1 MYFGEPGEEKMIQLT
16 KNMIWKYVV
25 LIIIDFITLFFNLKQ
40 NVQAASSLMSQYPSI
55 ESLFQP
61 KTSQK
66 ADFSHFAASN
76 FANNFNFLTKI
87 SDTIIWPEN
96 NDYALEPDPDGGY
109 IAYVR
114 TPNQY
119 LHAIYGYSTTGDT
132 DPHNYDGFNIPST
145 DSSKIQN
152 SNITK
157 IVLTDNIDLVN
168 AQKDSI
174 SNPAIKVTTSNGTS
188 VVPVWS
194 QILSSVAS
202 SIKTDGT
209 YTGTTLDRR
218 LAVKRPSN
226 NTLTIDANNH
236 YINVGNLN
244 IRTINKKDFQ
254 TTICLENA
262 TIYNSSYYGFI
273 KGYGNTTE
281 IYKNI
286 NYFGAQFLYS
296 SGNVNIE
303 TYGTINAF
311 SLRSYYVPNDNKQYY
326 CQGNGNQQNMQAQN
340 VDFGEDCIY
349 NGYTYSGNVL
359 ELTGSATVHN
369 GATVNLYPHTVSGMT
384 GSGSNPENS
393 YGSSTAGGLYLKG
406 GATDTESKPVL
417 RIEKNATLNVNTNL
431 DSFKSEVNKIQPDVI
446 KDNSDA
452 MENGYVT
459 PGTALILKDKTSK
472 IQYVNHSNSEI
483 NLTSEGP
490 LSQYGLAYVQGG
502 VVDIGE
508 GSLVAKANNLGT
520 KSANLIQ
527 LGSDGQVFINKNGT
541 FNVAAPYANGV
552 VNMVYSSGKT
562 FKVNVYKPKSLKIT
576 RPNKDSN
583 IIFGNG
589 TVELHG
595 VKQIFDSTTAIPFQ
609 YLNFPFSGNHILAAS
624 LQAQTGKQYAALL
637 QRELNKL
644 VDNSNKSQ
652 FNQFDSVN
660 FTAIDNGPQ
669 LNKNLSALD
678 PQQRKITGK
687 VTDIESGDPMTD
699 ARLHVVLKRAD
710 SATAIDL
717 GDKGNNNNPLDGKL
731 DAVYLKDVNTDTTQT
746 ALTSVAPDKD
756 TWFADHHDEHGV
768 VLNTL
773 TGPGSE
779 LTLPWRYINDAQVI
793 SWNKNEF
800 AIDIDQLVKNY
811 DSQHEQKIGTLV
823 PSDKIQVTVVN
834 NYQASATRDISI
846 SSLYLQLD
854 QSKARK
860 YYLLGDDI
868 EIPLI
873 YQDNLPQDNQSTNKM
888 LNVKGYINPDK
899 ASLDPKN
906 AGVNG
911 QLTMIN
917 DNKLHNTVWKIPA
930 QPTNKVTAD
939 AKDYTIK
946 FYGTD
951 EAGSP
956 SPNNA
961 FDEQGQLIP
970 RYLLSYSYKVF
981 NVPGY
986 SGYKQLWQKNNLH
999 FSNESG
1005 FTNPDNLGMGK
1016 YQEKNFFK
1024 PKEESATISNVTF
1037 TRGNPGAGDYD
1048 SSEIKVDPQV
1058 QVIATDKNNNSQT
1071 KIFSFKNNTLK
1082 LEPKDFPELASEGHF
1097 ISGIRFEVDTN
1108 VQVLQASKELNLAS
1122 MHMSTEY
1129 KHTDNTLESLAL
1141 GESGAI
1147 KIGNVYNLQLMIPSK
1162 IDFGQHT
1169 LGKFVTKDYPIV
1181 NKEEVRN
1188 NLHLT
1193 YTPIAKNNLKVTI
1206 QLRENNTDN
1215 PLTKWLLYKDPATGM
1230 EQNLLS
1236 ETTIFND
1243 TVPDVITSNEDV
1255 HRKLTTSW
1263 WNDKDQ
1269 QVGGMFLRTNKEQ
1282 PHWGKFDTIADWT
1295 VTNSI

>member
-1 MYFGEPGEEKMIQLT
+1 MVQLT
-16 KNMIWKYVV
+16 KNKIWKYFV
-25 LIIIDFITLFFNLKQ
+25 LIIIVFITLFFSLKQ
-40 NVQAASSLMSQYPSI
+40 NVQAASSLMNQYPSI
-55 ESLFQP
+55 ESLLQP
-61 KTSQK
+61 KTSKK
-66 ADFSHFAASN
+66 ADFSN
-76 FANNFNFLTKI
+76 FANNFNFLTKT
-87 SDTIIWPEN
+87 SDTISWPKN
-96 NDYALEPDPDGGY
+96 NDYALEPDPDVPGGY
-109 IAYVR
+109 IAYVS

-119 LHAIYGYSTTGDT
+119 LHAIYGYSTTGDA
-132 DPHNYDGFNIPST
+132 DPRNYDDLSTSNTTNNIK
-145 DSSKIQN
+145 D

-157 IVLTDNIDLVN
+157 IVLMNNIDLVN
-168 AQKDSI
+168 AQENSV
-174 SNPAIKVTTSNGTS
+174 SNPTIKVTTANGMS
-188 VVPVWS
+188 EVPAWS
-194 QILSSVAS
+194 QILRAVAS
-202 SIKTDGT
+202 SINTNGT

-218 LAVKRPSN
+218 LGIKRPSN

-273 KGYGNTTE
+273 KGYGTTTE

-296 SGNVNIE
+296 RGDVNIE

-311 SLRSYYVPNDNKQYY
+311 SLRSYYVPNDNKQYN

-369 GATVNLYPHTVSGMT
+369 GATVNLYPHTVT
-384 GSGSNPENS
+384 GTKGTDIGNNPENS
-393 YGSSTAGGLYLKG
+393 YGSSTAGGLYLRG
-406 GATDTESKPVL
+406 GATDANAEPVL
-417 RIEKNATLNVNTNL
+417 KIGKNATLNVKTNL

-446 KDNSDA
+446 KDAADDIP
-452 MENGYVT
+452 MKTGYYT
-459 PGTALILKDKTSK
+459 PGTALILSNKASK
-472 IQYVNHSNSEI
+472 IQYVDHSNSEI

-502 VVDIGE
+502 IVDIGE
-508 GSLVAKANNLGT
+508 GSLIAKANNLDS
-520 KSANLIQ
+520 KPANLIQ

-541 FNVAAPYANGV
+541 FNVAAPDATGV

-624 LQAQTGKQYAALL
+624 LQAQTGKQYTALL

-644 VDNSNKSQ
+644 VDNSNKAQ

-669 LNKNLSALD
+669 LNKNLMALD

-710 SATAIDL
+710 STTAIDL
-717 GDKGNNNNPLDGKL
+717 GDKGNNNDPLDGKL
-731 DAVYLKDVNTDTTQT
+731 DAVYLKDVNTDLTQT
-746 ALTSVAPDKD
+746 ALTAVAPDND
-756 TWFADHHDEHGV
+756 TWFADHHDEQGV

-793 SWNKNEF
+793 SWDKNEF
-800 AIDIDQLVKNY
+800 TIDIDQLVKNY
-811 DSQHEQKIGTLV
+811 DAQHEQKIGTLV

-854 QSKARK
+854 QQKARK

-888 LNVKGYINPDK
+888 LNVKGYINPIG
-899 ASLDPKN
+899 ASLDPK
-906 AGVNG
+906 AADVNG

-917 DNKLHNTVWKIPA
+917 DNKPRKTVWKIPA

-951 EAGSP
+951 EAGSQ
-956 SPNNA
+956 SPTNV

-970 RYLLSYSYKVF
+970 KYLLSYSYKVF

-999 FSNESG
+999 FSNEPG

-1037 TRGNPGAGDYD
+1037 IRGDPGAGDYD
-1048 SSEIKVDPQV
+1048 SPEIKADPQV
-1058 QVIATDKNNNSQT
+1058 KVIATDKNNNSQT
-1071 KIFSFKNNTLK
+1071 KSFSFQNNTLK
-1082 LEPKDFPELASEGHF
+1082 LEPKDFPNLASEGHF
-1097 ISGIRFEVDTN
+1097 VSGIRFEVDTN
-1108 VQVLQASKELNLAS
+1108 VQVLKAAKGLNLSS

-1129 KHTDNTLESLAL
+1129 QHTDNTLESLAL

-1162 IDFGQHT
+1162 IDFGQHP

-1188 NLHLT
+1188 SLNLT
-1193 YTPIAKNNLKVTI
+1193 YTPIAKNNIKVTI

-1255 HRKLTTSW
+1255 HRQLTTSW

-1269 QVGGMFLRTNKEQ
+1269 QVGGMFLRTNKDQ

>member
-1 MYFGEPGEEKMIQLT
+1 MIQLT

-917 DNKLHNTVWKIPA
+917 DNKLHNTVWKILA

-1037 TRGNPGAGDYD
+1037 TRGDPGAGDYD

-1071 KIFSFKNNTLK
+1071 KIFPFKNNTLK

-1129 KHTDNTLESLAL
+1129 KHTDNTLESLTL

>member
-1 MYFGEPGEEKMIQLT
+1 MVQLT
-16 KNMIWKYVV
+16 KNKIWKYFV
-25 LIIIDFITLFFNLKQ
+25 LIIIVFITLFFSLKQ
-40 NVQAASSLMSQYPSI
+40 NVQAASSLMNQYPSI
-55 ESLFQP
+55 ESLLQP
-61 KTSQK
+61 KTSKK
-66 ADFSHFAASN
+66 ADFSN
-76 FANNFNFLTKI
+76 FANNFNFLTKT
-87 SDTIIWPEN
+87 SDTISWPKN
-96 NDYALEPDPDGGY
+96 NDYALEPDPDVPGGY
-109 IAYVR
+109 IAYVS

-119 LHAIYGYSTTGDT
+119 LHAIYGYSTTGDA
-132 DPHNYDGFNIPST
+132 DPRNYDGLSTSNTTSNIK
-145 DSSKIQN
+145 D

-157 IVLTDNIDLVN
+157 IVLMNNIDLVN
-168 AQKDSI
+168 AQENSV
-174 SNPAIKVTTSNGTS
+174 SNPTIKVTTANGTS
-188 VVPVWS
+188 EVPAWS
-194 QILSSVAS
+194 QILSAVAS
-202 SIKTDGT
+202 SINTNGT
-209 YTGTTLDRR
+209 YTGTTLDRY
-218 LAVKRPSN
+218 LAIKRPSNN

-244 IRTINKKDFQ
+244 IRTINKKGFQ

-273 KGYGNTTE
+273 KGYGTTTE

-296 SGNVNIE
+296 RGDVNIE

-311 SLRSYYVPNDNKQYY
+311 SLRSYYVPNDNKQYN

-369 GATVNLYPHTVSGMT
+369 GATVNLYPHTVT
-384 GSGSNPENS
+384 GTKGTDIGNNPENS
-393 YGSSTAGGLYLKG
+393 YGSSTAGGLYLRG
-406 GATDTESKPVL
+406 GATDANAEPVL
-417 RIEKNATLNVNTNL
+417 KIGKNATLNVKTNL

-446 KDNSDA
+446 KDAADDIP
-452 MENGYVT
+452 MKTGYYT
-459 PGTALILKDKTSK
+459 PGTALILSNKASK
-472 IQYVNHSNSEI
+472 IQYVDHSNSKI

-502 VVDIGE
+502 IVDIGE
-508 GSLVAKANNLGT
+508 GSLIAKANNLDS
-520 KSANLIQ
+520 KPANLIQ

-541 FNVAAPYANGV
+541 FNVAAPDATGV

-624 LQAQTGKQYAALL
+624 LQAQTGKQYTALL

-644 VDNSNKSQ
+644 VDNSSKAQ

-669 LNKNLSALD
+669 LNKNLTALD
-678 PQQRKITGK
+678 PQQRKIRGK

-710 SATAIDL
+710 STTAIDL
-717 GDKGNNNNPLDGKL
+717 GDKGNNNDPLDGKL
-731 DAVYLKDVNTDTTQT
+731 DAVYLKDVNTDLTQT
-746 ALTSVAPDKD
+746 ALTAVAPDND
-756 TWFADHHDEHGV
+756 TWFADHHDEQGV

-793 SWNKNEF
+793 SWDKNEF
-800 AIDIDQLVKNY
+800 TIDIDQLVKNY
-811 DSQHEQKIGTLV
+811 DAQHEQKIGTLV
-823 PSDKIQVTVVN
+823 PSDKIQVTAVN
-834 NYQASATRDISI
+834 NYQASATRDIPI

-854 QSKARK
+854 QPKARK

-888 LNVKGYINPDK
+888 LNVKGYINPIG
-899 ASLDPKN
+899 ASLDPK
-906 AGVNG
+906 AADVNG

-917 DNKLHNTVWKIPA
+917 DNKPRKTVWKIPA

-951 EAGSP
+951 EAGSQ
-956 SPNNA
+956 SPTNV

-970 RYLLSYSYKVF
+970 KYLLSYSYKVF

-999 FSNESG
+999 FSNEPG

-1037 TRGNPGAGDYD
+1037 IRGDTGAGDYD
-1048 SSEIKVDPQV
+1048 SPEIKADPQV
-1058 QVIATDKNNNSQT
+1058 KVIATDKNNNSQT
-1071 KIFSFKNNTLK
+1071 KSFSFQNNTLK
-1082 LEPKDFPELASEGHF
+1082 LEPKDFPNLASEGHF
-1097 ISGIRFEVDTN
+1097 VSGIRFEVDTN
-1108 VQVLQASKELNLAS
+1108 VQVLKAAKGLNLSS

-1129 KHTDNTLESLAL
+1129 QHTDNTLESLAL

-1162 IDFGQHT
+1162 IDFGQHP

-1188 NLHLT
+1188 SLNLT
-1193 YTPIAKNNLKVTI
+1193 YTPIAKNNIKVTI

-1255 HRKLTTSW
+1255 HRQLTTSW

-1269 QVGGMFLRTNKEQ
+1269 QVGGMFLRTNKDQ

>member
-1 MYFGEPGEEKMIQLT
+1 MIQLT
-16 KNMIWKYVV
+16 KNRIWKYVV
-25 LIIIDFITLFFNLKQ
+25 LIIIDFITLFFDLKQ

-55 ESLFQP
+55 ESLLQP

-66 ADFSHFAASN
+66 ADFSN
-76 FANNFNFLTKI
+76 FANNFNFLTKT
-87 SDTIIWPEN
+87 SDTISWPKN
-96 NDYALEPDPDGGY
+96 NDYALESDPDVPGGY
-109 IAYVR
+109 IAYVS

-119 LHAIYGYSTTGDT
+119 LHAIYGYSTTGDNN
-132 DPHNYDGFNIPST
+132 PHNYDGFNIPST
-145 DSSKIQN
+145 NSSKIQD

-168 AQKDSI
+168 AQEDSI
-174 SNPAIKVTTSNGTS
+174 SNPVIKVTTANGTS
-188 VVPVWS
+188 VVPIWS
-194 QILSSVAS
+194 QILKSVTS
-202 SIKTDGT
+202 SINTNGT
-209 YTGTTLDRR
+209 YTGTTLDGR
-218 LAVKRPSN
+218 LAIKRPSN

-244 IRTINKKDFQ
+244 IRTIDKKDFQ

-262 TIYNSSYYGFI
+262 TIYNSSYYGFVR
-273 KGYGNTTE
+273 GYGRYGTTTE

-286 NYFGAQFLYS
+286 NYFGAQFLFS
-296 SGNVNIE
+296 RGNVNIE

-311 SLRSYYVPNDNKQYY
+311 SLRSYYVPNDNKQYN
-326 CQGNGNQQNMQAQN
+326 CQGNGSQQNMQAQN

-369 GATVNLYPHTVSGMT
+369 GATVNLYPHTVTKMA
-384 GSGSNPENS
+384 GSVGNNPENS
-393 YGSSTAGGLYLKG
+393 YGNYTAGGLYLKG
-406 GATDTESKPVL
+406 GADDENAEPVL
-417 RIEKNATLNVNTNL
+417 KIGKNATLNVKTNL
-431 DSFKSEVNKIQPDVI
+431 DSFKSEVNKIQPGVI
-446 KDNSDA
+446 KDAADDDP
-452 MENGYVT
+452 MKGGYAT
-459 PGTALILKDKTSK
+459 PGTALILSSKDSK
-472 IQYVNHSNSEI
+472 IQYVDHSNSEI

-508 GSLVAKANNLGT
+508 GSLIAKANNLGT

-527 LGSDGQVFINKNGT
+527 LGSDGQVFINKNGI
-541 FNVAAPYANGV
+541 FNVAAPDATGV

-595 VKQIFDSTTAIPFQ
+595 VKQIFDSTTSIPFQ

-624 LQAQTGKQYAALL
+624 LQAQTGKQYTALL

-644 VDNSNKSQ
+644 VDTSNQSQ

-669 LNKNLSALD
+669 LNKNLMALD

-710 SATAIDL
+710 STTAIDL

-731 DAVYLKDVNTDTTQT
+731 DAVYLKDVNTDLTQT
-746 ALTSVAPDKD
+746 ALTAVAPDND
-756 TWFADHHDEHGV
+756 TWFADHHDEQGV

-793 SWNKNEF
+793 SWDKNEF
-800 AIDIDQLVKNY
+800 TIDIDQLVKNY
-811 DSQHEQKIGTLV
+811 DAQHEQKIGTLV
-823 PSDKIQVTVVN
+823 PSDKIQVTAVN
-834 NYQASATRDISI
+834 NYQASATRNISI
-846 SSLYLQLD
+846 SSLYLRLD
-854 QSKARK
+854 QQKARK

-888 LNVKGYINPDK
+888 LNVKGYINPNMET
-899 ASLDPKN
+899 SLDPKS
-906 AGVNG
+906 ADVNG

-917 DNKLHNTVWKIPA
+917 DNKLRNTVWKIPA
-930 QPTNKVTAD
+930 QPTNKVTAE

-951 EAGSP
+951 ESGSQ
-956 SPNNA
+956 SPTNA

-970 RYLLSYSYKVF
+970 KYLLSYSYQVF

-999 FSNESG
+999 FSNEPG

-1024 PKEESATISNVTF
+1024 PKEDSATISNVTF
-1037 TRGNPGAGDYD
+1037 TRGDPGAGDYD

-1071 KIFSFKNNTLK
+1071 KSFSFKNNTLK

-1097 ISGIRFEVDTN
+1097 NSGIRFEVDTN
-1108 VQVLQASKELNLAS
+1108 VQVLKAAKGLNLSS

-1129 KHTDNTLESLAL
+1129 QHTDNTLESLAL

-1162 IDFGQHT
+1162 IDFGQHP

-1188 NLHLT
+1188 SLNLT
-1193 YTPIAKNNLKVTI
+1193 YTPIAKNNIKVTI
-1206 QLRENNTDN
+1206 QLRENNTAN

-1255 HRKLTTSW
+1255 HRQLTTSW
-1263 WNDKDQ
+1263 WNNKDQ
-1269 QVGGMFLRTNKEQ
+1269 QVGGMFLRTNKDQ

>member
-1 MYFGEPGEEKMIQLT
+1 MVQLT
-16 KNMIWKYVV
+16 KNKIWKYFV
-25 LIIIDFITLFFNLKQ
+25 LIIIVFITLFFSLKQ
-40 NVQAASSLMSQYPSI
+40 NVQAASSLMNQYPSI
-55 ESLFQP
+55 ESLLQP
-61 KTSQK
+61 KTSKK
-66 ADFSHFAASN
+66 ADFSN
-76 FANNFNFLTKI
+76 FANNFNFLTKT
-87 SDTIIWPEN
+87 SDTISWPKN
-96 NDYALEPDPDGGY
+96 NDYALEPDPDVPGGY
-109 IAYVR
+109 IAYVS

-119 LHAIYGYSTTGDT
+119 LHAIYGYSTTGDA
-132 DPHNYDGFNIPST
+132 DPRNYDDLSTSNTTNNIK
-145 DSSKIQN
+145 D

-157 IVLTDNIDLVN
+157 IVLMNNIDLVN
-168 AQKDSI
+168 AQENSV
-174 SNPAIKVTTSNGTS
+174 SNPTIKVTTANGMS
-188 VVPVWS
+188 EVPAWS
-194 QILSSVAS
+194 QILRAVAS
-202 SIKTDGT
+202 SINTNGT
-209 YTGTTLDRR
+209 YTGTTLDRY
-218 LAVKRPSN
+218 LAIKRPSNN

-244 IRTINKKDFQ
+244 IRTINKKGFQ

-273 KGYGNTTE
+273 KGYGTTTE

-296 SGNVNIE
+296 RGDVNIE

-311 SLRSYYVPNDNKQYY
+311 SLRSYYVPNDNKQYN

-369 GATVNLYPHTVSGMT
+369 GATVNLYPHTVT
-384 GSGSNPENS
+384 GTKGTDIGNNPENS
-393 YGSSTAGGLYLKG
+393 YGSSTAGGLYLRG
-406 GATDTESKPVL
+406 GATDANAEPVL
-417 RIEKNATLNVNTNL
+417 KIGKNATLNVKTNL

-446 KDNSDA
+446 KDAADDIP
-452 MENGYVT
+452 MKTGYYT
-459 PGTALILKDKTSK
+459 PGTALILSNKASK
-472 IQYVNHSNSEI
+472 IQYVDHSNSEI

-502 VVDIGE
+502 IVDIGE

-520 KSANLIQ
+520 RSANLIQ

-541 FNVAAPYANGV
+541 FNVAAPDATGV

-624 LQAQTGKQYAALL
+624 LQAQTGKQYTALL

-669 LNKNLSALD
+669 LNKNLTALD
-678 PQQRKITGK
+678 PQQRKIRGK

-699 ARLHVVLKRAD
+699 ARLHVVLKRAN
-710 SATAIDL
+710 STTAIDL
-717 GDKGNNNNPLDGKL
+717 GDKGNNNDPLDGKL
-731 DAVYLKDVNTDTTQT
+731 DAVYLKDVNTDLTQT
-746 ALTSVAPDKD
+746 ALTAVAPDND
-756 TWFADHHDEHGV
+756 TWFADHHDEQGV

-793 SWNKNEF
+793 SWDKNEF
-800 AIDIDQLVKNY
+800 TIDIDQLVKNY
-811 DSQHEQKIGTLV
+811 DAQHEQKIGTLV
-823 PSDKIQVTVVN
+823 PSDKIQVTAVN
-834 NYQASATRDISI
+834 NYQASATRDIPI

-854 QSKARK
+854 QPKARK

-888 LNVKGYINPDK
+888 LKVKGYINPIG
-899 ASLDPKN
+899 ASLDPK
-906 AGVNG
+906 AADVNG

-917 DNKLHNTVWKIPA
+917 DNKLRNTVWKIPA

-951 EAGSP
+951 EAGSQ
-956 SPNNA
+956 SPTNV

-970 RYLLSYSYKVF
+970 KYLLSYSYKVF

-999 FSNESG
+999 FSNEPG

-1037 TRGNPGAGDYD
+1037 IRGDTGAGDYD
-1048 SSEIKVDPQV
+1048 SPEIKADPQV
-1058 QVIATDKNNNSQT
+1058 KVIATDKNNNSQT
-1071 KIFSFKNNTLK
+1071 KSFSFKNNTLK
-1082 LEPKDFPELASEGHF
+1082 LEPKDFPNLASEGHF
-1097 ISGIRFEVDTN
+1097 VSGIRFEVDTN
-1108 VQVLQASKELNLAS
+1108 VQVLKAAKGLNLSS

-1129 KHTDNTLESLAL
+1129 QHTDNTLESLAL

-1162 IDFGQHT
+1162 IDFGQHP

-1188 NLHLT
+1188 SLNLT
-1193 YTPIAKNNLKVTI
+1193 YTPIAKNNIKVTI

-1255 HRKLTTSW
+1255 HRQLTTSW

-1269 QVGGMFLRTNKEQ
+1269 QVGGMFLRTNKDQ

>member
-1 MYFGEPGEEKMIQLT
+1 MIQLT

-669 LNKNLSALD
+669 LNKNLLALD

-731 DAVYLKDVNTDTTQT
+731 DAVYLKDVNTDTTQK

-899 ASLDPKN
+899 ANLDPKN

-917 DNKLHNTVWKIPA
+917 DNKLHNTLWKIPA

-1024 PKEESATISNVTF
+1024 PKEESATISNVAF
-1037 TRGNPGAGDYD
+1037 TRGDPGAGDYD

-1129 KHTDNTLESLAL
+1129 KHTDNTLGSLAL

>member
-1 MYFGEPGEEKMIQLT
+1 MVQLT
-16 KNMIWKYVV
+16 KNKIWKYFV
-25 LIIIDFITLFFNLKQ
+25 LIIIVFITLFFSLKQ
-40 NVQAASSLMSQYPSI
+40 NVQAASSLMNQYPSI
-55 ESLFQP
+55 ESLLQP
-61 KTSQK
+61 KTSKK
-66 ADFSHFAASN
+66 ADFSN
-76 FANNFNFLTKI
+76 FANNFNFLTKT
-87 SDTIIWPEN
+87 SDTISWPKN
-96 NDYALEPDPDGGY
+96 NDYALEPDPDVPGGY
-109 IAYVR
+109 IAYVS

-119 LHAIYGYSTTGDT
+119 LHAIYGYSTTGDA
-132 DPHNYDGFNIPST
+132 DPRNYDDLSTSNTTNNIK
-145 DSSKIQN
+145 D

-157 IVLTDNIDLVN
+157 IVLMNNIDLVN
-168 AQKDSI
+168 AQENSV
-174 SNPAIKVTTSNGTS
+174 SNPTIKVTTANGMS
-188 VVPVWS
+188 EVPAWS
-194 QILSSVAS
+194 QILRAVAS
-202 SIKTDGT
+202 SINTNGT
-209 YTGTTLDRR
+209 YTGTTLDRY
-218 LAVKRPSN
+218 LAIKRPSNN

-244 IRTINKKDFQ
+244 IRTINKKGFQ

-273 KGYGNTTE
+273 KGYGTTTE

-296 SGNVNIE
+296 RGDVNIE

-311 SLRSYYVPNDNKQYY
+311 SLRSYYVPNDNKQYN

-369 GATVNLYPHTVSGMT
+369 GATVNLYPHTVT
-384 GSGSNPENS
+384 GTKGTDIGNNPENS
-393 YGSSTAGGLYLKG
+393 YGSSTAGGLYLRG
-406 GATDTESKPVL
+406 GSTDANAEPVL
-417 RIEKNATLNVNTNL
+417 KIGKNATLNVKTNL

-446 KDNSDA
+446 KDAADDIP
-452 MENGYVT
+452 MKTGYYT
-459 PGTALILKDKTSK
+459 PGTALILSNKASK
-472 IQYVNHSNSEI
+472 IQYVDHSNSEI

-502 VVDIGE
+502 IVDIGE
-508 GSLVAKANNLGT
+508 GSLIAKANNLDS
-520 KSANLIQ
+520 KPANLIQ

-541 FNVAAPYANGV
+541 FNVAAPDATGV

-624 LQAQTGKQYAALL
+624 LQAQTGKQYTALL

-644 VDNSNKSQ
+644 VDNSSKAQ

-669 LNKNLSALD
+669 LNKNLTALD
-678 PQQRKITGK
+678 PQQRKIRGK

-710 SATAIDL
+710 STTAIDL
-717 GDKGNNNNPLDGKL
+717 GDKGNNNDPLDGKL
-731 DAVYLKDVNTDTTQT
+731 DAVYLKDVNTDLTQT
-746 ALTSVAPDKD
+746 ALTAVAPDND
-756 TWFADHHDEHGV
+756 TWFADHHDEQGV

-793 SWNKNEF
+793 SWDKNEF
-800 AIDIDQLVKNY
+800 TIDIDQLVKNY
-811 DSQHEQKIGTLV
+811 DAQHEQKIGTLV
-823 PSDKIQVTVVN
+823 PSDKIQVTAVN
-834 NYQASATRDISI
+834 NYQASATRDIPI

-854 QSKARK
+854 QPKARK

-888 LNVKGYINPDK
+888 LNVKGYINPIG
-899 ASLDPKN
+899 ASLDPK
-906 AGVNG
+906 AADVNG

-917 DNKLHNTVWKIPA
+917 DNKPRKTVWKIPA

-951 EAGSP
+951 EAGSQ
-956 SPNNA
+956 SPTNV

-970 RYLLSYSYKVF
+970 KYLLSYSYKVF

-999 FSNESG
+999 FSNEPG

-1037 TRGNPGAGDYD
+1037 IRGDPGAGDYD
-1048 SSEIKVDPQV
+1048 SPEIKADPQV
-1058 QVIATDKNNNSQT
+1058 KVIATDKNNNSQT
-1071 KIFSFKNNTLK
+1071 KSFSFQNNTLK
-1082 LEPKDFPELASEGHF
+1082 LEPKDFPNLASEGHF
-1097 ISGIRFEVDTN
+1097 VSGIRFEVDTN
-1108 VQVLQASKELNLAS
+1108 VQVLKAAKGLNLSS
-1122 MHMSTEY
+1122 MHISTEY
-1129 KHTDNTLESLAL
+1129 QHTDNTLESLAL

-1162 IDFGQHT
+1162 IDFGQHP

-1188 NLHLT
+1188 SLNLT
-1193 YTPIAKNNLKVTI
+1193 YTPIAKNNIKVTI

-1255 HRKLTTSW
+1255 HRQLTTSW

-1269 QVGGMFLRTNKEQ
+1269 QVGGMFLRTNKDQ

>member
-1 MYFGEPGEEKMIQLT
+1 MIQLT

-61 KTSQK
+61 KTSKK

-168 AQKDSI
+168 AQEDSI
-174 SNPAIKVTTSNGTS
+174 SNPVIKVTTANGTS

-917 DNKLHNTVWKIPA
+917 DNKLHNTVWKILA

-999 FSNESG
+999 FSNEAG

-1016 YQEKNFFK
+1016 YQEKNVFK

-1037 TRGNPGAGDYD
+1037 TRGDPGAGDYD

-1193 YTPIAKNNLKVTI
+1193 YTPIAKNNIKVTI
-1206 QLRENNTDN
+1206 QLRENNTAN
-1215 PLTKWLLYKDPATGM
+1215 PLNKWLLYKDPATGM

>member
-1 MYFGEPGEEKMIQLT
+1 MIQLT
-16 KNMIWKYVV
+16 KNRIWKYVV
-25 LIIIDFITLFFNLKQ
+25 LIIISFITLFFNLKQ

-55 ESLFQP
+55 ESLLQS

-66 ADFSHFAASN
+66 TDFSNFAASN
-76 FANNFNFLTKI
+76 SANNFNFLTKT
-87 SDTIIWPEN
+87 SNTIIWPKN
-96 NDYALEPDPDGGY
+96 NDYALDKDPDVPGGY

-119 LHAIYGYSTTGDT
+119 LHAIYGYSTTGDAY
-132 DPHNYDGFNIPST
+132 PRNYDGFNIPST
-145 DSSKIQN
+145 NSSKIN
-152 SNITK
+152 DSNITK

-168 AQKDSI
+168 AQEDSI
-174 SNPAIKVTTSNGTS
+174 SNPVIKVTTANGTS
-188 VVPVWS
+188 VVPIWS
-194 QILSSVAS
+194 QILKSVAS
-202 SIKTDGT
+202 SINTNGT
-209 YTGTTLDRR
+209 YTGTTLDGR
-218 LAVKRPSN
+218 LAIKRPSN

-244 IRTINKKDFQ
+244 IRTIDKKDFQ

-262 TIYNSSYYGFI
+262 TIYNSSYYGFVR
-273 KGYGNTTE
+273 GYGRYGTTTE

-286 NYFGAQFLYS
+286 NYFGAQFLFS
-296 SGNVNIE
+296 RGNVNIE

-311 SLRSYYVPNDNKQYY
+311 SLRFYYVPNDNKQYV

-369 GATVNLYPHTVSGMT
+369 GATVNLYPHTVTKMT
-384 GSGSNPENS
+384 GNVGNNPENS
-393 YGSSTAGGLYLKG
+393 YGNYTAGGLYLRG
-406 GATDTESKPVL
+406 GATDEDSKPVL
-417 RIEKNATLNVNTNL
+417 KIEKNATLNVKTNL

-446 KDNSDA
+446 KDAADDDP
-452 MENGYVT
+452 MKGGYAT
-459 PGTALILKDKTSK
+459 PGTALILSSKDSK
-472 IQYVNHSNSEI
+472 IQYVDHSNSEI

-541 FNVAAPYANGV
+541 FNVAAPDATGV

-609 YLNFPFSGNHILAAS
+609 YLNFPFSGSHILAAS
-624 LQAQTGKQYAALL
+624 LQAQTGKQYTALL

-644 VDNSNKSQ
+644 VDNSNKAQ

-669 LNKNLSALD
+669 LNKNLMALD

-699 ARLHVVLKRAD
+699 ARLHVALQRAD

-717 GDKGNNNNPLDGKL
+717 GDKGNNNDPLDGKL
-731 DAVYLKDVNTDTTQT
+731 DAVYLKDVNTDLTQT
-746 ALTSVAPDKD
+746 ALTAVAPDND
-756 TWFADHHDEHGV
+756 TWFADHHDEQGV

-793 SWNKNEF
+793 SWDKNEF
-800 AIDIDQLVKNY
+800 TIDIDQLVKNY
-811 DSQHEQKIGTLV
+811 DAQHEQKIGTLV
-823 PSDKIQVTVVN
+823 PSDKIQVTAVN

-846 SSLYLQLD
+846 SSLYLRLD
-854 QSKARK
+854 QPKARK

-888 LNVKGYINPDK
+888 LNVKGYINPNMET
-899 ASLDPKN
+899 SLDPK
-906 AGVNG
+906 AADVNG
-911 QLTMIN
+911 QLKMIN
-917 DNKLHNTVWKIPA
+917 DNKLRNTVWKIPA
-930 QPTNKVTAD
+930 QPTNKVTAE

-951 EAGSP
+951 ESDSKSP
-956 SPNNA
+956 TNA
-961 FDEQGQLIP
+961 FNEQGQLIP
-970 RYLLSYSYKVF
+970 KYLLSYSYKVF

-999 FSNESG
+999 FSNEPG

-1037 TRGNPGAGDYD
+1037 TRGDPGAGDYD

-1071 KIFSFKNNTLK
+1071 KSFSFQNNTLK
-1082 LEPKDFPELASEGHF
+1082 LEPKDFPELASAGHF
-1097 ISGIRFEVDTN
+1097 NSGIRFEVDTN
-1108 VQVLQASKELNLAS
+1108 VQVLKAAKGLNLSS

-1129 KHTDNTLESLAL
+1129 KQTDNTLESLAL

-1162 IDFGQHT
+1162 IDFGQHP

-1188 NLHLT
+1188 SLNLT
-1193 YTPIAKNNLKVTI
+1193 YTPIAKNNIKVTI
-1206 QLRENNTDN
+1206 QLRENNTAN

-1255 HRKLTTSW
+1255 HRQLTTSW
-1263 WNDKDQ
+1263 WNNKDQ
-1269 QVGGMFLRTNKEQ
+1269 QVGGMFLRTNKDQ

>member
-1 MYFGEPGEEKMIQLT
+1 MVQLT
-16 KNMIWKYVV
+16 KNKIWKYFV
-25 LIIIDFITLFFNLKQ
+25 LIIIVFITLFFSLKQ
-40 NVQAASSLMSQYPSI
+40 NVQAASSLINQYPSI
-55 ESLFQP
+55 ESLLQP
-61 KTSQK
+61 KTSKK
-66 ADFSHFAASN
+66 ADFSN
-76 FANNFNFLTKI
+76 FANNFNFLTKT
-87 SDTIIWPEN
+87 SDTISWPKN
-96 NDYALEPDPDGGY
+96 NDYALEPDPDVPGGY
-109 IAYVR
+109 IAYVS

-119 LHAIYGYSTTGDT
+119 LHAIYGYSTTGDA
-132 DPHNYDGFNIPST
+132 DPRNYDDLSTSNTTNNIK
-145 DSSKIQN
+145 D

-157 IVLTDNIDLVN
+157 IVLMNNIDLVN
-168 AQKDSI
+168 AQENSV
-174 SNPAIKVTTSNGTS
+174 SNPTIKVTTANGMS
-188 VVPVWS
+188 EVPAWS
-194 QILSSVAS
+194 QILRAVAS
-202 SIKTDGT
+202 SINTNGT
-209 YTGTTLDRR
+209 YTGTTLDRY
-218 LAVKRPSN
+218 LAIKRPSNN

-244 IRTINKKDFQ
+244 IRTINKKGFQ

-273 KGYGNTTE
+273 KGYGTTTE

-296 SGNVNIE
+296 RGDVNIE

-311 SLRSYYVPNDNKQYY
+311 SLRSYYVPNDNKQYN

-369 GATVNLYPHTVSGMT
+369 GATVNLYPHTVT
-384 GSGSNPENS
+384 GTKGTDIGNNPENS
-393 YGSSTAGGLYLKG
+393 YGSSTAGGLYLRG
-406 GATDTESKPVL
+406 GATDANAEPVL
-417 RIEKNATLNVNTNL
+417 KIGKNATLNVKTNL

-446 KDNSDA
+446 KDAADDIP
-452 MENGYVT
+452 MKTGYYT
-459 PGTALILKDKTSK
+459 PGTALILSNKASK
-472 IQYVNHSNSEI
+472 IQYVDHSNSEI

-502 VVDIGE
+502 IVDIGE
-508 GSLVAKANNLGT
+508 GSLIAKANNLDS
-520 KSANLIQ
+520 KPANLIQ

-541 FNVAAPYANGV
+541 FNVAAPDATGV

-624 LQAQTGKQYAALL
+624 LQAQTGKQYTALL

-644 VDNSNKSQ
+644 VDNSSKAQ

-669 LNKNLSALD
+669 LNKNLTALD
-678 PQQRKITGK
+678 PQQRKIRGK

-699 ARLHVVLKRAD
+699 ARLHVALQRAD

-717 GDKGNNNNPLDGKL
+717 GDKGNNNDPLDGKL
-731 DAVYLKDVNTDTTQT
+731 DAVYLKDVNTDLTQT
-746 ALTSVAPDKD
+746 ALTAVAPDND
-756 TWFADHHDEHGV
+756 TWFADHHDEQGV

-793 SWNKNEF
+793 SWDKNEF
-800 AIDIDQLVKNY
+800 TIDIDQLVKNY
-811 DSQHEQKIGTLV
+811 DAQHEQKIGTLV
-823 PSDKIQVTVVN
+823 PSDKIQVTAVN
-834 NYQASATRDISI
+834 NYQASATRDIPI

-854 QSKARK
+854 QPKARK

-888 LNVKGYINPDK
+888 LNVKGYINPIG
-899 ASLDPKN
+899 ASLDPK
-906 AGVNG
+906 AADVNG

-917 DNKLHNTVWKIPA
+917 DNKPRKTVWKIPA

-951 EAGSP
+951 EAGSQ
-956 SPNNA
+956 SPTNV

-970 RYLLSYSYKVF
+970 KYLLSYSYKVF

-999 FSNESG
+999 FSNEPG

-1037 TRGNPGAGDYD
+1037 IRGDPGAGDYD
-1048 SSEIKVDPQV
+1048 SPEIKADPQV
-1058 QVIATDKNNNSQT
+1058 KVIATDKNNNSQT
-1071 KIFSFKNNTLK
+1071 KSFSFQNNTLK
-1082 LEPKDFPELASEGHF
+1082 LEPKDFPNLASEGHF
-1097 ISGIRFEVDTN
+1097 VSGIRFEVDTN
-1108 VQVLQASKELNLAS
+1108 VQVLKAAKGLNLSS

-1129 KHTDNTLESLAL
+1129 QHTDNTLESLAL
-1141 GESGAI
+1141 GESRAI

-1162 IDFGQHT
+1162 IDFGQHP

-1188 NLHLT
+1188 SLNLT
-1193 YTPIAKNNLKVTI
+1193 YTPIAKNNIKVTI

-1255 HRKLTTSW
+1255 HRQLTTSW

-1269 QVGGMFLRTNKEQ
+1269 QVGGMFLRTNKDQ

>member
-1 MYFGEPGEEKMIQLT
+1 MIQLT

-25 LIIIDFITLFFNLKQ
+25 LIIINFITLFFNLKQ

-637 QRELNKL
+637 QGELNKL

-917 DNKLHNTVWKIPA
+917 DNKLHNTVWKILA

-1037 TRGNPGAGDYD
+1037 TRGDPGAGDYD

-1108 VQVLQASKELNLAS
+1108 LQVLQASKELNLAS

>member
-1 MYFGEPGEEKMIQLT
+1 MIQLT
-16 KNMIWKYVV
+16 KNRIWKYGV
-25 LIIIDFITLFFNLKQ
+25 LIIISFITLFFNLKQ

-55 ESLFQP
+55 ESLSQP

-66 ADFSHFAASN
+66 ADFSVFSASN
-76 FANNFNFLTKI
+76 SANNFNFLTKI
-87 SDTIIWPEN
+87 SDTIIWPKN
-96 NDYALEPDPDGGY
+96 NDYALDKDPDVPGGY

-119 LHAIYGYSTTGDT
+119 LHAIYGYSTTGDAN
-132 DPHNYDGFNIPST
+132 PRNYDGLSTSNTINNIK
-145 DSSKIQN
+145 D

-157 IVLTDNIDLVN
+157 IVLMNNIDLVN
-168 AQKDSI
+168 AQENSV
-174 SNPAIKVTTSNGTS
+174 SNPTIKVTTANGTS
-188 VVPVWS
+188 EVPAWS
-194 QILSSVAS
+194 QILSAVAS
-202 SIKTDGT
+202 SINTNGT
-209 YTGTTLDRR
+209 YSGTTLDRY
-218 LAVKRPSN
+218 LAIKRPSNN

-244 IRTINKKDFQ
+244 IRTINKKGFQ

-273 KGYGNTTE
+273 KGYGTTTE

-296 SGNVNIE
+296 RGDVNIE

-311 SLRSYYVPNDNKQYY
+311 SLRSYYVPNDNKQYN

-369 GATVNLYPHTVSGMT
+369 GATVNLYPHTVT
-384 GSGSNPENS
+384 GTKGTDIGNNPENS
-393 YGSSTAGGLYLKG
+393 YGSSTAGGLYLRG
-406 GATDTESKPVL
+406 GATDANAEPVL
-417 RIEKNATLNVNTNL
+417 KIGKNATLNVKTNL

-446 KDNSDA
+446 KDAADDIP
-452 MENGYVT
+452 MKTGYYT
-459 PGTALILKDKTSK
+459 PGTALILSSKASK
-472 IQYVNHSNSEI
+472 IQYVDHSNSEI

-502 VVDIGE
+502 IVDIGE
-508 GSLVAKANNLGT
+508 GSLIAKANNLDS
-520 KSANLIQ
+520 KPANLIQ

-541 FNVAAPYANGV
+541 FNVAAPDATGV

-624 LQAQTGKQYAALL
+624 LQAQTGKQYTALL

-644 VDNSNKSQ
+644 VDNSNKAQ

-669 LNKNLSALD
+669 LNKNLTALD

-699 ARLHVVLKRAD
+699 ARLHVALQRAD

-717 GDKGNNNNPLDGKL
+717 GDKGNNNDPLDGKL
-731 DAVYLKDVNTDTTQT
+731 DAVYLKDVNTDLTQT
-746 ALTSVAPDKD
+746 ALTAVAPDND
-756 TWFADHHDEHGV
+756 TWFADHHDEQGV

-800 AIDIDQLVKNY
+800 TIDIDQLVKNY
-811 DSQHEQKIGTLV
+811 DAQHEQKIGTLV
-823 PSDKIQVTVVN
+823 PSDKIQVTAVN

-854 QSKARK
+854 KPKARK

-888 LNVKGYINPDK
+888 LNVKGYINPNMET
-899 ASLDPKN
+899 SLDPK
-906 AGVNG
+906 AADVNG
-911 QLTMIN
+911 QLKMIN
-917 DNKLHNTVWKIPA
+917 DNKLRNTVWKIPA

-951 EAGSP
+951 EAGSQ
-956 SPNNA
+956 SPTNA

-970 RYLLSYSYKVF
+970 KYLLSYSYKVF
-981 NVPGY
+981 NVPSY
-986 SGYKQLWQKNNLH
+986 SGYKQLWQKNSLH
-999 FSNESG
+999 FSNEAG

-1037 TRGNPGAGDYD
+1037 TRGDPGAGDYD
-1048 SSEIKVDPQV
+1048 SPEIKADPQV

-1071 KIFSFKNNTLK
+1071 KSFSFQNNTLK
-1082 LEPKDFPELASEGHF
+1082 LEPKDFPELASAGHF
-1097 ISGIRFEVDTN
+1097 NSGIRFEVDTN
-1108 VQVLQASKELNLAS
+1108 VQVLKAAKELNLAS

-1129 KHTDNTLESLAL
+1129 QHTDNTLESLAL
-1141 GESGAI
+1141 GESRAI

-1162 IDFGQHT
+1162 IDFGQHP

-1188 NLHLT
+1188 SLNLT
-1193 YTPIAKNNLKVTI
+1193 YTPIAKNNIKVTI

-1255 HRKLTTSW
+1255 HRQLTTSW

-1269 QVGGMFLRTNKEQ
+1269 QVGGMFLRTNKDQ

>member
-1 MYFGEPGEEKMIQLT
+1 MIQLT
-16 KNMIWKYVV
+16 KNIIWKYVV
-25 LIIIDFITLFFNLKQ
+25 LIIISFVTLLFELKQ

-55 ESLFQP
+55 ESLSQT
-61 KTSQK
+61 KTPRK
-66 ADFSHFAASN
+66 ADFSTLETSN
-76 FANNFNFLTKI
+76 SANNFNFLTKI
-87 SDTIIWPEN
+87 SNTISWPKN
-96 NDYALEPDPDGGY
+96 NDYALEPDPDVPGGY

-132 DPHNYDGFNIPST
+132 NPYNYDDLST
-145 DSSKIQN
+145 SPYNTRD

-157 IVLTDNIDLVN
+157 IVLMNNIDLVN
-168 AQKDSI
+168 TQEKSD
-174 SNPAIKVTTSNGTS
+174 SNPAIKVPTANTP
-188 VVPVWS
+188 VPIWS
-194 QILSSVAS
+194 KILSSVAAS
-202 SIKTDGT
+202 PSATKYSRGAVDGT
-209 YTGTTLDRR
+209 
-218 LAVKRPSN
+218 LAINRRPSN

-244 IRTINKKDFQ
+244 IRTKKDIPI
-254 TTICLENA
+254 TICLENA

-273 KGYGNTTE
+273 RGYGTTTE
-281 IYKNI
+281 IYKNV
-286 NYFGAQFLYS
+286 NYFGAQFLFS
-296 SGNVNIE
+296 RGNVNIE

-311 SLRSYYVPNDNKQYY
+311 SLRFYYVPNDNKQYI

-340 VDFGEDCIY
+340 VDFGENCIY

-369 GATVNLYPHTVSGMT
+369 GATVNLYPHTIASMPSGMGT
-384 GSGSNPENS
+384 NVGSNPENS
-393 YGSSTAGGLYLKG
+393 YGKNTAGGLYLKG
-406 GATDTESKPVL
+406 GATDEEAEPVL
-417 RIEKNATLNVNTNL
+417 KIEKNATLNVKTNL
-431 DSFKSEVNKIQPDVI
+431 NSFKSEVNKIQPGVI
-446 KDNSDA
+446 KNAADDDP
-452 MENGYVT
+452 MKGGYAT

-472 IQYVNHSNSEI
+472 IQYADHSNSEI

-490 LSQYGLAYVQGG
+490 LSEYGLAYVQGG

-508 GSLVAKANNLGT
+508 GSLVAKANNLGST
-520 KSANLIQ
+520 SANLIQ

-541 FNVAAPYANGV
+541 FNVAAPDATGV
-552 VNMVYSSGKT
+552 VNMVYSSGNT
-562 FKVNVYKPKSLKIT
+562 FKVNVYKPKSLKMT

-644 VDNSNKSQ
+644 VDMSNQSQ
-652 FNQFDSVN
+652 FNQFDSIN

-669 LNKNLSALD
+669 LNKNLSTLD

-687 VTDIESGDPMTD
+687 VTDIESGEPMTD
-699 ARLHVVLKRAD
+699 ARVHVVLKRAN

-717 GDKGNNNNPLDGKL
+717 GDKGNNKDPLDGKL
-731 DAVYLKDVNTDTTQT
+731 DAVYLKDINT
-746 ALTSVAPDKD
+746 ALTQTDLTAVVPDKD
-756 TWFADHHDEHGV
+756 TWFADHHDEQGV

-793 SWNKNEF
+793 SWDKNEF
-800 AIDIDQLVKNY
+800 TIDIDQLVKNY
-811 DSQHEQKIGTLV
+811 DAQHKQKIGRLV

-854 QSKARK
+854 QQKARK

-888 LNVKGYINPDK
+888 LNVKGYINPIG
-899 ASLDPKN
+899 ASLDPK
-906 AGVNG
+906 AADVND
-911 QLTMIN
+911 QLTAIN
-917 DNKLHNTVWKIPA
+917 DNKLRKTVWKIPA

-951 EAGSP
+951 ESGSQ
-956 SPNNA
+956 SPTNA
-961 FDEQGQLIP
+961 FNEQGQLIP
-970 RYLLSYSYKVF
+970 KYLLSYSYKVF

-999 FSNESG
+999 FSNEPG

-1037 TRGNPGAGDYD
+1037 TRGDPGTDDYD
-1048 SSEIKVDPQV
+1048 SPEIKADPQV
-1058 QVIATDKNNNSQT
+1058 KVIATDKNNNSQT
-1071 KIFSFKNNTLK
+1071 KSFSFKNNMLK
-1082 LEPKDFPELASEGHF
+1082 LGPKDFPELASEGHF
-1097 ISGIRFEVDTN
+1097 NSGIRFEVDTN
-1108 VQVLQASKELNLAS
+1108 VQVLKAAKGLNLSS

-1129 KHTDNTLESLAL
+1129 QHPDNTLESLAL

-1162 IDFGQHT
+1162 IDFGQHL

-1188 NLHLT
+1188 SLNLT

-1230 EQNLLS
+1230 EQNLLA

-1255 HRKLTTSW
+1255 HRQLTTSW
-1263 WNDKDQ
+1263 WNNKDQ
-1269 QVGGMFLRTNKEQ
+1269 QVGGMFLRTNKDQ

>member
-1 MYFGEPGEEKMIQLT
+1 MIQLT
-16 KNMIWKYVV
+16 KNRIWKYGV
-25 LIIIDFITLFFNLKQ
+25 LIIISFITLFFNLKQ

-55 ESLFQP
+55 ESLSQP

-66 ADFSHFAASN
+66 ADFSVFSASN
-76 FANNFNFLTKI
+76 SANNFNFLTKI
-87 SDTIIWPEN
+87 SDTISWPKN
-96 NDYALEPDPDGGY
+96 NDYALDKDPDVPGGY

-119 LHAIYGYSTTGDT
+119 LHAIYGYSTTGDD
-132 DPHNYDGFNIPST
+132 DPRNYDGLSTSNTINNIK
-145 DSSKIQN
+145 D

-157 IVLTDNIDLVN
+157 IVLMNNIDLVN
-168 AQKDSI
+168 AQENSV
-174 SNPAIKVTTSNGTS
+174 SNPTIKVTTANGTS
-188 VVPVWS
+188 EVPAWS
-194 QILSSVAS
+194 QILSAVAS
-202 SIKTDGT
+202 SINTNGT
-209 YTGTTLDRR
+209 YSGTTLDRY
-218 LAVKRPSN
+218 LAIKRPSNN

-244 IRTINKKDFQ
+244 IRTINKKGFQ

-273 KGYGNTTE
+273 KGYGTTTE

-296 SGNVNIE
+296 RGDVNIE

-311 SLRSYYVPNDNKQYY
+311 SLRSYYVPNDNKQYN

-369 GATVNLYPHTVSGMT
+369 GATVNLYPHTVT
-384 GSGSNPENS
+384 GTKGTDIGNNPENS
-393 YGSSTAGGLYLKG
+393 YGSSTAGGLYLRG
-406 GATDTESKPVL
+406 GATDANAEPVL
-417 RIEKNATLNVNTNL
+417 KIGKNATLNVKTNL

-446 KDNSDA
+446 KDAADDIP
-452 MENGYVT
+452 MKTGYYT
-459 PGTALILKDKTSK
+459 PGTALILSNKASK
-472 IQYVNHSNSEI
+472 IQYVDHSNSEI

-502 VVDIGE
+502 IVDIGE
-508 GSLVAKANNLGT
+508 GSLIAKANNLDS
-520 KSANLIQ
+520 KPANLIQ

-541 FNVAAPYANGV
+541 FNVAAPDATGV

-624 LQAQTGKQYAALL
+624 LQAQTGKQYTALL

-644 VDNSNKSQ
+644 VDNSSKAQ

-669 LNKNLSALD
+669 LNKNLTALD
-678 PQQRKITGK
+678 PQQRKIRGK

-710 SATAIDL
+710 STTAIDL
-717 GDKGNNNNPLDGKL
+717 GDKGNNNDPLDGKL
-731 DAVYLKDVNTDTTQT
+731 DAVYLKDVNTDLTQT
-746 ALTSVAPDKD
+746 ALTAVAPDND
-756 TWFADHHDEHGV
+756 TWFADHHDEQGV

-793 SWNKNEF
+793 SWDKNEF
-800 AIDIDQLVKNY
+800 TIDIDQLVKNY
-811 DSQHEQKIGTLV
+811 DAQHEQKIGTLV
-823 PSDKIQVTVVN
+823 PSDKIQVTAVN
-834 NYQASATRDISI
+834 NYQASATRDIPI

-854 QSKARK
+854 QPKARK

-888 LNVKGYINPDK
+888 LNVKGYINPIG
-899 ASLDPKN
+899 ASLDPK
-906 AGVNG
+906 AADVNG

-917 DNKLHNTVWKIPA
+917 DNKPRKTVWKIPA

-951 EAGSP
+951 EAGSQ
-956 SPNNA
+956 SPTNV

-970 RYLLSYSYKVF
+970 KYLLSYSYKVF

-999 FSNESG
+999 FSNEPG

-1037 TRGNPGAGDYD
+1037 IRGDPGAGDYD
-1048 SSEIKVDPQV
+1048 SPEIKADPQV
-1058 QVIATDKNNNSQT
+1058 KVIATDKNNNSQT
-1071 KIFSFKNNTLK
+1071 KSFSFQNNTLK
-1082 LEPKDFPELASEGHF
+1082 LEPKDFPNLASEGHF
-1097 ISGIRFEVDTN
+1097 VSGIRFEVDTN
-1108 VQVLQASKELNLAS
+1108 VQVLKAAKGLNLSS

-1129 KHTDNTLESLAL
+1129 QHTDNTLESLAL

-1162 IDFGQHT
+1162 IDFGQHP

-1188 NLHLT
+1188 SLNLT
-1193 YTPIAKNNLKVTI
+1193 YTPIAKNNIKVTI

-1255 HRKLTTSW
+1255 HRQLTTSW

-1269 QVGGMFLRTNKEQ
+1269 QVGGMFLRTNKDQ

>member
-1 MYFGEPGEEKMIQLT
+1 MVQLT
-16 KNMIWKYVV
+16 KNKIWKYFV
-25 LIIIDFITLFFNLKQ
+25 LIIIVFITLFFSLKQ
-40 NVQAASSLMSQYPSI
+40 NVQAASSLINQYPSI
-55 ESLFQP
+55 ESLLQP
-61 KTSQK
+61 KTSKK
-66 ADFSHFAASN
+66 ADFSN
-76 FANNFNFLTKI
+76 FANNFNFLTKT
-87 SDTIIWPEN
+87 SDTISWPKN
-96 NDYALEPDPDGGY
+96 NDYALEPDPDVPGGY
-109 IAYVR
+109 IAYVS

-119 LHAIYGYSTTGDT
+119 LHAIYGYSTTGDA
-132 DPHNYDGFNIPST
+132 DPRNYDGLSTSNTTNNIK
-145 DSSKIQN
+145 D

-157 IVLTDNIDLVN
+157 IVLMNNIDLVN
-168 AQKDSI
+168 AQENSV
-174 SNPAIKVTTSNGTS
+174 SNPTIKVTTANGTS
-188 VVPVWS
+188 EVPAWS
-194 QILSSVAS
+194 QILSAVAS
-202 SIKTDGT
+202 SINTNGT
-209 YTGTTLDRR
+209 YTGTTLDRY
-218 LAVKRPSN
+218 LAIKRPSNN

-244 IRTINKKDFQ
+244 IRTINKKGFQ

-273 KGYGNTTE
+273 KGYGTTTE

-296 SGNVNIE
+296 RGDVNIE

-311 SLRSYYVPNDNKQYY
+311 SLRSYYVPNDNKQYN

-369 GATVNLYPHTVSGMT
+369 GATVNLYPHTVT
-384 GSGSNPENS
+384 GTKGTDIGNNPENS
-393 YGSSTAGGLYLKG
+393 YGSSTAGGLYLRG
-406 GATDTESKPVL
+406 GATDANAEPVL
-417 RIEKNATLNVNTNL
+417 KIGKNATLNVKTNL

-446 KDNSDA
+446 KDAADDIP
-452 MENGYVT
+452 MKTGYYT
-459 PGTALILKDKTSK
+459 PGTALILSNKASK
-472 IQYVNHSNSEI
+472 IQYVDHSNSEI

-502 VVDIGE
+502 IVDIGE
-508 GSLVAKANNLGT
+508 GSLIAKANNLDS
-520 KSANLIQ
+520 KPANLIQ

-541 FNVAAPYANGV
+541 FNVAAPDATGV

-624 LQAQTGKQYAALL
+624 LQAQTGKQYTALL

-644 VDNSNKSQ
+644 VDNSSKAQ

-669 LNKNLSALD
+669 LNKNLTALD
-678 PQQRKITGK
+678 PQQRKIRGK
-687 VTDIESGDPMTD
+687 VTDIESGEPMTD
-699 ARLHVVLKRAD
+699 ARVHVVLKRAD
-710 SATAIDL
+710 STTAIDL
-717 GDKGNNNNPLDGKL
+717 GDKGNNNDPLDGKL
-731 DAVYLKDVNTDTTQT
+731 DAVYLKDVNTDLTQT
-746 ALTSVAPDKD
+746 ALTAVAPDND
-756 TWFADHHDEHGV
+756 TWFADHHDEQGV

-793 SWNKNEF
+793 SWDKNEF
-800 AIDIDQLVKNY
+800 TIDIDQLVKNY
-811 DSQHEQKIGTLV
+811 DAQHEQKIGTLV
-823 PSDKIQVTVVN
+823 PSDKIQVTAVN
-834 NYQASATRDISI
+834 NYQASATRDIPI

-854 QSKARK
+854 QPKARK

-888 LNVKGYINPDK
+888 LNVKGYINPIG
-899 ASLDPKN
+899 ASLDPK
-906 AGVNG
+906 AADVNG

-917 DNKLHNTVWKIPA
+917 DNKPRKTVWKIPA

-951 EAGSP
+951 EAGSQ
-956 SPNNA
+956 SPTNV

-970 RYLLSYSYKVF
+970 KYLLSYSYKVF

-999 FSNESG
+999 FSNEPG

-1037 TRGNPGAGDYD
+1037 IRGDPGAGDYD
-1048 SSEIKVDPQV
+1048 SPEIKADPQV
-1058 QVIATDKNNNSQT
+1058 KVIATDKNNNSQT
-1071 KIFSFKNNTLK
+1071 KIFSFQNNTLK
-1082 LEPKDFPELASEGHF
+1082 LEPKDFPNLASEGHF
-1097 ISGIRFEVDTN
+1097 VSGIRFEVDTN
-1108 VQVLQASKELNLAS
+1108 VQVLKAAKGLNLSS

-1129 KHTDNTLESLAL
+1129 QHTDNTLESLAL

-1162 IDFGQHT
+1162 IDFGQHP

-1188 NLHLT
+1188 SLNLT
-1193 YTPIAKNNLKVTI
+1193 YTPIAKNNIKVTI

-1255 HRKLTTSW
+1255 HRQLTTSW

-1269 QVGGMFLRTNKEQ
+1269 QVGGMFLRTNKDQ

>member
-1 MYFGEPGEEKMIQLT
+1 MVQLT
-16 KNMIWKYVV
+16 KNKIWKYFV
-25 LIIIDFITLFFNLKQ
+25 LIIIVFITLFFSLKQ
-40 NVQAASSLMSQYPSI
+40 NVQAASSLINQYPSI
-55 ESLFQP
+55 ESLLQP
-61 KTSQK
+61 KTSKK
-66 ADFSHFAASN
+66 ADFSN
-76 FANNFNFLTKI
+76 FANNFNFLTKT
-87 SDTIIWPEN
+87 SDTISWPKN
-96 NDYALEPDPDGGY
+96 NDYALEPDPDVPGGY
-109 IAYVR
+109 IAYVS

-119 LHAIYGYSTTGDT
+119 LHAIYGYSTTGDA
-132 DPHNYDGFNIPST
+132 DPRNYDGLSTSNTTNNIK
-145 DSSKIQN
+145 D

-157 IVLTDNIDLVN
+157 IVLMNNIDLVN
-168 AQKDSI
+168 AQENSV
-174 SNPAIKVTTSNGTS
+174 SNPTIKVTTANGTS
-188 VVPVWS
+188 EVPAWS
-194 QILSSVAS
+194 QILSAVAS
-202 SIKTDGT
+202 SINTNGT
-209 YTGTTLDRR
+209 YTGTTLDRY
-218 LAVKRPSN
+218 LAIKRPSNN

-244 IRTINKKDFQ
+244 IRTINKKGFQ

-273 KGYGNTTE
+273 KGYGTTTE

-296 SGNVNIE
+296 RGDVNIE

-311 SLRSYYVPNDNKQYY
+311 SLRSYYVPNDNKQYN

-369 GATVNLYPHTVSGMT
+369 GATVNLYPHTVT
-384 GSGSNPENS
+384 GTKGTDIGNNPENS
-393 YGSSTAGGLYLKG
+393 YGSSTAGGLYLRG
-406 GATDTESKPVL
+406 GATDANAEPVL
-417 RIEKNATLNVNTNL
+417 KIGKNATLNVKTNL

-446 KDNSDA
+446 KDAADDIP
-452 MENGYVT
+452 MKTGYYT
-459 PGTALILKDKTSK
+459 PGTALILSNKASK
-472 IQYVNHSNSEI
+472 IQYVDHSNSEI

-502 VVDIGE
+502 IVDIGE
-508 GSLVAKANNLGT
+508 GSLIAKANNLDS
-520 KSANLIQ
+520 KPANLIQ

-541 FNVAAPYANGV
+541 FNVAAPDATGV

-624 LQAQTGKQYAALL
+624 LQAQTGKQYTALL

-644 VDNSNKSQ
+644 VDNSSKAQ

-669 LNKNLSALD
+669 LNKNLTALD
-678 PQQRKITGK
+678 PQQRKIRGK

-710 SATAIDL
+710 STTAIDL
-717 GDKGNNNNPLDGKL
+717 GDKGNNNDPLDGKL
-731 DAVYLKDVNTDTTQT
+731 DAVYLKDVNTDLTQT
-746 ALTSVAPDKD
+746 ALTAVAPDND
-756 TWFADHHDEHGV
+756 TWFADHHDEQGV

-793 SWNKNEF
+793 SWDKNEF
-800 AIDIDQLVKNY
+800 TIDIDQLVKNY
-811 DSQHEQKIGTLV
+811 DAQHEQKIGTLV
-823 PSDKIQVTVVN
+823 PSDKIQVTAVN
-834 NYQASATRDISI
+834 NYQASATRDIPI

-854 QSKARK
+854 QPKARK

-888 LNVKGYINPDK
+888 LNVKGYINPIG
-899 ASLDPKN
+899 ASLDPK
-906 AGVNG
+906 AADVNG

-917 DNKLHNTVWKIPA
+917 DNKPRKTVWKIPA

-951 EAGSP
+951 EAGSQ
-956 SPNNA
+956 SPTNV

-970 RYLLSYSYKVF
+970 KYLLSYSYKVF

-999 FSNESG
+999 FSNEPG

-1037 TRGNPGAGDYD
+1037 IRGDPGAGDYD
-1048 SSEIKVDPQV
+1048 SPEIKADPQV
-1058 QVIATDKNNNSQT
+1058 KVIATDKNNNSQT
-1071 KIFSFKNNTLK
+1071 KSFSFQNNTLK
-1082 LEPKDFPELASEGHF
+1082 LEPKDFPNLASEGHF
-1097 ISGIRFEVDTN
+1097 VSGIRFEVDTN
-1108 VQVLQASKELNLAS
+1108 VQVLKAAKGLNLSS

-1129 KHTDNTLESLAL
+1129 QHTDNTLESLAL

-1162 IDFGQHT
+1162 IDFGQHP

-1188 NLHLT
+1188 SLNLT

-1255 HRKLTTSW
+1255 HRQLTTSW

-1269 QVGGMFLRTNKEQ
+1269 QVGGMFLRTNKDQ